1 MFAPVRSF
9 SHRWELFSK
18 NGSFS
23 YTLPSFAPVRTFSHR
38 CELVRK
44 IIVLRRPSRVSHR
57 CELFR
62 TGAKVPFC
70 LDFAM
75 IYAFVPRAANTK
87 LAFRVDLPTI
97 FRARTARD
105 IYGASISR
113 RPCNDLRV
121 RTASS
126 TIPAGTNMIYL
137 STPPRIRIG
146 TKSFEPVRTC
156 DFA

>member
-1 MFAPVRSF
+1 MRTF
-9 SHRWELFSK
+9 
-18 NGSFS
+18 
-23 YTLPSFAPVRTFSHR
+23 FAPVRTGAKTSIWHRLCNKLCVRTVFNTVRSGAKMIVLHRPSRLSHR
-38 CELVRK
+38 CEL
-44 IIVLRRPSRVSHR
+44 L
-57 CELFR
+57 R

-105 IYGASISR
+105 IYETSMSR

>member
-1 MFAPVRSF
+1 MSQF
-9 SHRWELFSK
+9 
-18 NGSFS
+18 
-23 YTLPSFAPVRTFSHR
+23 T
-38 CELVRK
+38 C
-44 IIVLRRPSRVSHR
+44 SHR

-105 IYGASISR
+105 IYETSMSR

-121 RTASS
+121 RAASS
-126 TIPAGTNMIYL
+126 TIRSGTERIYL
-137 STPPRIRIG
+137 RRPPRNRIG
-146 TKSFEPVRTC
+146 TKSFESALIVWFPAGNVPRVLFTDRGNGFFKLRDRHNHAWVETGAAC
-156 DFA
+156 S

>member
-1 MFAPVRSF
+1 M
-9 SHRWELFSK
+9 
-18 NGSFS
+18 
-23 YTLPSFAPVRTFSHR
+23 
-38 CELVRK
+38 
-44 IIVLRRPSRVSHR
+44 IVLHRPSRLSHR

-87 LAFRVDLPTI
+87 LAFRVNLPTI
-97 FRARTARD
+97 FRARTVRD
-105 IYGASISR
+105 IYETSMSR

-156 DFA
+156 DSAESFHRFNALAPLMTAGAICIWRKPCNDVRAHTAFDCYDNSH